1 MCSRVKLR
9 VVYCTCGSLLQGE
22 SLQLG
27 RTQASF
33 AFRDG
38 GVKFKQLNAFIQVG
52 GRDAPLTR
60 FSLGLPVG
68 DLRWELH
75 F

>member
-1 MCSRVKLR
+1 MGVSH
-9 VVYCTCGSLLQGE
+9 CTCSSLLQGE

-27 RTQASF
+27 GAQAAL

-38 GVKFKQLNAFIQVG
+38 GVKFEQLNAFIQVG

-60 FSLGLPVG
+60 LGLGLPVG
-68 DLRWELH
+68 DLRGELH